1 MRYFV
6 IHNFLS
12 DLERLTKKPANKYHS
27 VRKDIC
33 EEFTPM
39 QTSDEIVAKGK
50 IIRYLESEVIHKV
63 LKTRI
68 KNTAM
73 KVGKSGGFRLINVT
87 IQQGEKT
94 TFLTVYPK
102 KGKFGIDDIS
112 DEKFEELIEEYETAF
127 ENNALIEVDIDNE
140 LAIINDDE

>member
-6 IHNFLS
+6 IRHFLS
-12 DLERLTKKPANKYHS
+12 DLEQLTKKPANKYHS

-33 EEFTPM
+33 SEFTPTQM
-39 QTSDEIVAKGK
+39 PEEIVNKGMT
-50 IIRYLESEVIHKV
+50 IRYLEYEGTHIV

-73 KVGKSGGFRLINVT
+73 KVGKSGGFRLIHVT
-87 IQQGEKT
+87 IQHGERT

-102 KGKFGIDDIS
+102 KGKLGMNNIS
-112 DEKFEELIEEYETAF
+112 DQQLEQLIEEYETAF
-127 ENNALIEVDIDNE
+127 ENNTLIEVDIDNE
-140 LAIINDDE
+140 LAIISNGE